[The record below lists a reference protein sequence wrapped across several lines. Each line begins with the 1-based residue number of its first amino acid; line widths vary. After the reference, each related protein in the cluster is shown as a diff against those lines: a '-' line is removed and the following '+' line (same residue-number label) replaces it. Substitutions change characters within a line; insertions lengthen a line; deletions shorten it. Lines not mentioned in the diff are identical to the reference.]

1 MINWQL
7 KSVPIKQIKPL
18 EKNPRQISKD
28 QIGHLENLIK
38 KFGLIDKPIL
48 NNDLTLIG
56 GHQRIKILK
65 KMKAKEVECWV
76 ADEQL
81 SQEDIEHLC
90 IGLNLNQG
98 SWDYDILANQWEALD
113 LLKYGFTE
121 EQLLGMDKEVE
132 TVESDLSEE
141 DDPVELGTEEE
152 ATTKLGDVYELGPH
166 RITCGD
172 STQPD
177 VVDRALNGEEPV
189 LMCTDPPYGVNYD
202 PSWRNSIKTEG
213 KFRSAT
219 KMNGKVL
226 NDDQA
231 DWRLTYSLFRG
242 SVAYI
247 WHGGKHAGTVAKNL
261 EDCDFEIV
269 SQIIWNKQNFAFG
282 RGDYHWKHE
291 PCYYAVRKGHQ
302 HNWQGDRKQS
312 TVWDIANLNPV
323 GRKKGDDEDDKVE
336 GHGTQKPIECMGRPI
351 KNHTVEGDWVY
362 DPFLGSGTTLI
373 AAEKL
378 GRKCIGIELSPAYC
392 DLIVKRYIN
401 FIAKSGHN
409 AIIKRN
415 GEIIAPLDFLNKTIG
430 EENGSIRND

>member
-1 MINWQL
+1 MIQWHLETVAL
-7 KSVPIKQIKPL
+7 KLIKPHK
-18 EKNPRQISKD
+18 KNPRQITKD
-28 QIGHLENLIK
+28 RLSQLEGLIN

-48 NNDLTLIG
+48 NQDMTLIC

-65 KMKAKEVECWV
+65 KMKVKEIECQIPDRLLDEKEVE
-76 ADEQL
+76 EL
-81 SQEDIEHLC
+81 L
-90 IGLNLNQG
+90 IGHNLIQG
-98 SWDYDILANQWEALD
+98 NFDYDILANEWDVLD

-121 EQLLGMDKEVE
+121 EQLLGLTKEAE
-132 TVESDLSEE
+132 TIEGDLTEE
-141 DDPVELGTEEE
+141 DEQPELGKEEE
-152 ATTKLGDVYELGPH
+152 ATTKLGDIYELGPH
-166 RITCGD
+166 RLACGD
-172 STQPD
+172 STDPD
-177 VVDRALNGEEPV
+177 CVSRALNGEEPV

-202 PSWRNSIKTEG
+202 LTWRNNIKSEG
-213 KFRSAT
+213 KFRSKT

-226 NDDQA
+226 NDDKA
-231 DWRLTYSLFRG
+231 DWRITYSLFPG
-242 SVAYI
+242 AVAYV
-247 WHGGKHAGTVAKNL
+247 WHGGKHAGTVAQNL
-261 EDCDFEIV
+261 ADCEFEIV

-291 PCYYAVRKGHQ
+291 PCYYAVRKGCQ

-336 GHGTQKPIECMGRPI
+336 GHGTQKPLECMSRPI
-351 KNHTVEGDWVY
+351 KNHTVADDWVY

-378 GRKCIGIELSPAYC
+378 KRRCIGIELSPAYC

-401 FIAKSGHN
+401 FITKCGFN

-415 GEIIAPLDFLNKTIG
+415 GELISPVEFLNKEKEDEKEI
-430 EENGSIRND
+430 NIV